1 MTPERW
7 KQVKAVFHEVVECDP
22 SLVASFLR
30 QRCSDDP
37 DLQTEVE
44 SLLAAAREPSAALET
59 PLIPEGAVAP
69 ATLQRMDDPMIGRT
83 IGNYTITSELAR
95 GGMGIVYRGRHIT
108 LPREVVLKR
117 MRPASD
123 SETGDLAVRFR
134 REAHIQC
141 QLDHPHVVRVYEFF
155 ASSEEWFLV
164 MEYVAGSSLRTI
176 IDEHGPLP
184 PEEVARLALQA
195 LDALEYAHNIEYADE
210 NGQAGR
216 TVIHR
221 DIKPANLLLDH
232 RGNLKLTDFGIAKI
246 TGERQL
252 TKTGFSPGTIDYMS
266 PEQIR
271 GLTVDARSDL
281 YSLGATLYQML
292 TGRLPFAGCTT
303 TTRSDYDLLKAH
315 VETDPPPAH
324 AVNPAIPAG
333 LSEIV
338 AVSLARDPA
347 QRWQSAADFAAA
359 IVAFRDNGAR
369 PPLES
374 RRISR
379 SSSFSSPRLSRRW
392 TAVALTLAVL
402 FTLGLLGWFLAGKMT
417 HRTQNPVSVAVLP
430 FADLS
435 PAKDRSY
442 FCQGLAE
449 EVLNELS
456 RVPDLRVIGTAS
468 SSQFGSDITDLAD
481 VGRKLNVKAIVQ
493 GSVRSQ
499 GTHAR
504 INARLV
510 QVADGTPLWSASY
523 DVELN
528 DYLAMQEGIA
538 IAVAGALHTTLRPNA
553 PSSTRTAKPE
563 ALKAY
568 LEGRLLSKKRTRANM
583 QNAARLFESAL
594 ALDPTYAKAWAA
606 LAEVRSN
613 QAGLGEIPSE
623 EGYRLAREAAQKAV
637 KLDPNLSDAHAAL
650 GRIQMLHDWD
660 WAGADASFQRTR
672 ALEPGGIRAIWS
684 AATLARILGRMD
696 EAVALSRV
704 SIESDP
710 LNASAFHN
718 AGLVFYWAGRY
729 EEAAAALKKSLKLV
743 PEKAIT
749 HDVLGQVYLA
759 QGRAKDALAEEE
771 QETNPALR
779 IAGLALVYHALRQA
793 KESDRRLSELK
804 RNYSDAPALIAEVHA
819 FRGETDQAFEWL
831 DRAYNERDPG
841 LTQLKGSPLFSSL
854 RRDPRYA
861 ALLKKMRLPQ

>member
-7 KQVKAVFHEVVECDP
+7 QQVKAVFHEAVECDP
-22 SLVASFLR
+22 SLVANFLS
-30 QRCSDDP
+30 QRCAGDP
-37 DLQTEVE
+37 DLQAEVE
-44 SLLAAAREPSAALET
+44 SLLAAAHEPSPALKT
-59 PLIPEGAVAP
+59 PLIPEGAVAA
-69 ATLQRMDDPMIGRT
+69 ATLPRTDDPMIGRT

-117 MRPASD
+117 MRPVSD
-123 SETGDLAVRFR
+123 SETGELAIRFR

-141 QLDHPHVVRVYEFF
+141 QLDHPHIVRVYEFF

-164 MEYVAGSSLRTI
+164 MEYVPGSSLRTI
-176 IDEHGPLP
+176 LDERGPLP

-216 TVIHR
+216 TVVHR

-246 TGERQL
+246 TGEREL

-271 GLTVDARSDL
+271 GLPIDARSDL

-292 TGRLPFAGCTT
+292 TGRVPFAGCSTSG
-303 TTRSDYDLLKAH
+303 SDYDLLKAH

-324 AVNPAIPAG
+324 TVNPAIPAG

-359 IVAFRDNGAR
+359 IVAFRDNGAH

-374 RRISR
+374 RRITR

-392 TAVALTLAVL
+392 TALALTLVL
-402 FTLGLLGWFLAGKMT
+402 FTLGLVGWFLAGRMT
-417 HRTQNPVSVAVLP
+417 HRIRNPVSVAVLP

-435 PAKDRSY
+435 PAKDQSY

-468 SSQFGSDITDLAD
+468 SFQLGSDITDFAD
-481 VGRKLNVKAIVQ
+481 AGKKLNVKAIVQ

-510 QVADGTPLWSASY
+510 QVPDGTRLWSATY

-538 IAVAGALHTTLRPNA
+538 IAVAGALHATLRPNST
-553 PSSTRTAKPE
+553 SSPRSTNPE

-568 LEGRLLSKKRTRANM
+568 LEGRLLAKKRTQANM
-583 QNAARLFESAL
+583 QNAGRLFERAL
-594 ALDPTYAKAWAA
+594 ALDPAYAKAWAA

-613 QAGLGEIPSE
+613 QAGLGEIPTE
-623 EGYRLAREAAQKAV
+623 EGYRLAREAAQKALT
-637 KLDPNLSDAHAAL
+637 LDPNLSDAYAAL

-672 ALEPGGIRAIWS
+672 ALEPGSVRAIGS

-729 EEAAAALKKSLKLV
+729 EEAVTALKKSLELV

-771 QETNPALR
+771 QEKNPALKMG
-779 IAGLALVYHALRQA
+779 GLALAYHALRQA
-793 KESDRRLSELK
+793 QESGRWLSELK
-804 RNYSDAPALIAEVHA
+804 RNYSDAPELIAEVHA
-819 FRGETDQAFEWL
+819 FRGETDPAFEWL
-831 DRAYNERDPG
+831 ERAYNERDPG
-841 LTQLKGSPLFSSL
+841 LTQLKGSPLLSGL